1 MRLSGDAA
9 LIYRKTFET
18 LSRAIEFDEARKELQ
33 SYRPVSNLE
42 EILERQNEIRK
53 KMEISRKLHPHEI
66 KKLRPL
72 KIGKSFFE
80 DRVYLASDEE
90 DYESAVRLGVC
101 EVIRD
106 EARTANFPVILND
119 FVNRIDLKSFAPELI
134 VESII
139 ENFESFRTF
148 AEIEAR
154 ISENTHYKKLIPEI
168 EELTKLYSRL
178 NEIESIRSRIRDMEM
193 EINRE
198 IEERLAEIKVTIPA
212 SELLRILREGRLSE
226 EIEEEIERVVSRYEK
241 EFESMGIMES
251 LFSRTF
257 PVRVDEEGV
266 ERAVSRVKEKIT
278 LDYYLKCLR
287 IAEKIDMEYINEK
300 IEFYR
305 AMRLYKL
312 FDSSGYTMPEFGD
325 GFTIINGRNLFI
337 EDPQPVSYCIGRNS
351 LFPYRESI
359 ILLTGANS
367 GGKTSLLD
375 LICQAAV
382 LAHSGLP
389 VNAEKAEVPLYDE
402 IFYFKRKKSSYG
414 SGAFEKAVKSLVR
427 AVSGDGKKLILIDE
441 FEAITEPGAGAKILS
456 TILKI
461 AHEKGHHLVLVTHLG
476 EEFRG
481 LEFIRIDGIEAKGL
495 DENFR
500 LIVDRQ
506 PVFNRIGRSTPE
518 LIVERLMEKSRGEE
532 REILKRVLDEM
543 GQ

>member
-9 LIYRKTFET
+9 LIYRKTLDT
-18 LSRAIEFDEARKELQ
+18 LSKAVRFDEARRELQ
-33 SYRPVSNLE
+33 SYRPVSSLE

-53 KMEISRKLHPHEI
+53 KMEISRKIHPDEI
-66 KKLRPL
+66 EKLRL
-72 KIGKSFFE
+72 LTIRKRFFE
-80 DRVYLASDEE
+80 DRIFLASDDES
-90 DYESAVRLGVC
+90 YESAVKLGVC
-101 EVIRD
+101 EVVRD
-106 EARTANFPVILND
+106 GSQMVDFAITLND
-119 FVNRIDLKSFAPELI
+119 FVNSVDLKSFAPELY
-134 VESII
+134 VESVI
-139 ENFESFRTF
+139 ENLESFRAF

-154 ISENTHYKKLIPEI
+154 ISGNTHYKNLIPEI
-168 EELTKLYSRL
+168 EELRSLYTRL
-178 NEIESIRSRIRDMEM
+178 GEIERIKSRAKELEV

-198 IEERLAEIKVTIPA
+198 IEERLAEIKVTLPA
-212 SELLRILREGRLSE
+212 SELLRIMSEGRLSA
-226 EIEEEIERVVSRYEK
+226 EIEEEIEKVISRYEK
-241 EFESMGIMES
+241 EFESIGIVES
-251 LFSRTF
+251 LFSRSF
-257 PVRVDEEGV
+257 PVRVDDEGV
-266 ERAVSRVKEKIT
+266 ERAISRIKERAA

-287 IAEKIDMEYINEK
+287 IAEKIDLEYINERV
-300 IEFYR
+300 EFYR
-305 AMRLYKL
+305 ALSLYKL
-312 FDSSGYTMPEFGD
+312 LDSSSFTMPEFGD
-325 GFTIINGRNLFI
+325 GFAIVNGRNLFI

-351 LFPYRESI
+351 LFPHSESI

-375 LICQAAV
+375 LMCQVAI

-389 VNAEKAEVPLYDE
+389 VNAEKAEVPVYDE

-414 SGAFEKAVKSLVR
+414 SGAFEKAVKSLVK
-427 AVSGDGKKLILIDE
+427 AVSGNGRKLILIDE

-532 REILKRVLDEM
+532 KEILKRVLDEM